1 MKKRSRRGINTDVNK
16 ASSTFMVEMIQNL
29 LLLLLLDKQQSR
41 QLRRSVVRLV

>member
-16 ASSTFMVEMIQNL
+16 ASSTSMVEMIQNL
-29 LLLLLLDKQQSR
+29 LQLLLLDKQQSR